1 MRHCFSGGMAVNLTS
16 VADINVTS
24 YYEGLYQLAKDAE
37 IEGCQCDLASNHFF
51 FCHQCICHMTKKMI
65 S

>member
-1 MRHCFSGGMAVNLTS
+1 MAVNLTS

-37 IEGCQCDLASNHFF
+37 IEGCQCDLASNRFF